1 MKTMVK
7 KFITLVVLLAVLF
20 YLIPYSLPLIFA
32 LITALLLEP
41 SVQKL
46 QQKYK
51 FKRIHAVTA
60 VFSLFVIIIGFAAYF
75 TIVIIIEQAITF
87 SQKLP
92 SVLSEITV
100 VVDQFI
106 KKWELYSHSI
116 PKEVIVSLEN
126 SVETIKNVLLNFA
139 KNLTESI
146 IHYIT
151 IIPGLI
157 IHFLIYLIALF
168 LISLDLPGLKK
179 GIEKYL
185 SADTKHRLKIIVTEL
200 NKAGIGFIKAQ
211 FLLSLITFL
220 MAFGGLLLLRVDYPI
235 ILSLLIVIVDIL
247 PILGTGSVL
256 VPWAIFSIIN
266 GNQGLGIGLIVLF
279 IVITVVRRTIE
290 PKIFSSN
297 LGISPLAALVS
308 VYLGFQLLG
317 VVGLFLGPALV
328 IIVDTMIK
336 AGIIKISF
344 KI

>member
-1 MKTMVK
+1 MVK
-7 KFITLVVLLAVLF
+7 KFITLVVLLAILF

-41 SVQKL
+41 FVQKM

-51 FKRIHAVTA
+51 FKRIHTVTT
-60 VFSLFVIIIGFAAYF
+60 VFSLFVIVIGFASYV
-75 TIVIIIEQAITF
+75 TIVIIIEQVITF

-92 SVLSEITV
+92 SVLSEFTV

-116 PKEVIVSLEN
+116 PKEIIISLEN
-126 SVETIKNVLLNFA
+126 SVEAIKNLLLNFA

-151 IIPGLI
+151 AIPGLI

-168 LISLDLPGLKK
+168 LISLDLPRLKK
-179 GIEKYL
+179 KIEKYL
-185 SADTKHRLKIIVTEL
+185 SADTKQRLTIIMTQL
-200 NKAGIGFIKAQ
+200 NKAGIGFLKAQ

-220 MAFGGLLLLRVDYPI
+220 LAFVGLLLLRVEYPI
-235 ILSLLIVIVDIL
+235 ILSLLIVVVDIL

-256 VPWAIFSIIN
+256 VPWAIFSLMN

-279 IVITVVRRTIE
+279 IVITVIRRIIE

-317 VVGLFLGPALV
+317 FAGLFLGPALV

>member
-1 MKTMVK
+1 MKTMIK
-7 KFITLVVLLAVLF
+7 KFITLVVLLAILF

-41 SVQKL
+41 FVQKL
-46 QQKYK
+46 QQQHK
-51 FKRIHAVTA
+51 FKRIHAVTT
-60 VFSLFVIIIGFAAYF
+60 VFSLFVIIIGFVSYF
-75 TIVIIIEQAITF
+75 TIVIIIEQVITF

-116 PKEVIVSLEN
+116 PKEIIVSLEN
-126 SVETIKNVLLNFA
+126 SVEAIKNLLLNFA
-139 KNLTESI
+139 KNLTEAI

-151 IIPGLI
+151 TIPGLI

-168 LISLDLPGLKK
+168 LISLDLPRLKK
-179 GIEKYL
+179 SIEKYL
-185 SADTKHRLKIIVTEL
+185 SADTKQRLTIIMTQL
-200 NKAGIGFIKAQ
+200 NKAGVGFIKAQ

-220 MAFGGLLLLRVDYPI
+220 LALSGLLLLRVEYPI
-235 ILSLLIVIVDIL
+235 ILSLLIVVVDIL

-256 VPWAIFSIIN
+256 VPWAIFSLMN

-279 IVITVVRRTIE
+279 IVITVIRRIIE

-317 VVGLFLGPALV
+317 FVGLFLGPALV

>member
-7 KFITLVVLLAVLF
+7 KFITLVVLLVILF

-32 LITALLLEP
+32 LVTALLLEP
-41 SVQKL
+41 FVQNL
-46 QQKYK
+46 QQQYK
-51 FKRIHAVTA
+51 FKRIHAVTT
-60 VFSLFVIIIGFAAYF
+60 VFSLFVIVIGFASYF

-116 PKEVIVSLEN
+116 PREIIVSLEN
-126 SVETIKNVLLNFA
+126 SVEAIKNLLLNFA
-139 KNLTESI
+139 KNLTETI

-151 IIPGLI
+151 TIPGLI

-168 LISLDLPGLKK
+168 LISLDLPRLKK
-179 GIEKYL
+179 SIEKYL
-185 SADTKHRLKIIVTEL
+185 SANTKQRLTIIMTQL
-200 NKAGIGFIKAQ
+200 NKAVIGFIKAQ

-220 MAFGGLLLLRVDYPI
+220 LALGGLLLLRVEYPI
-235 ILSLLIVIVDIL
+235 ILSLLIVVVDIL

-256 VPWAIFSIIN
+256 VPWAIFSMMN

-279 IVITVVRRTIE
+279 IFITVIRRTIE

-317 VVGLFLGPALV
+317 FVGLFLGPALV

>member
-1 MKTMVK
+1 MKKMVR
-7 KFITLVVLLAVLF
+7 KFITLVILLAILL

-41 SVQKL
+41 SIQKL
-46 QQKYK
+46 QHQYK
-51 FKRIHAVTA
+51 FKRIHAVTT
-60 VFSLFVIIIGFAAYF
+60 VFSLFLIVIGFVSYF
-75 TIVIIIEQAITF
+75 TIVIIIEQFITF

-92 SVLSEITV
+92 SVLSEITE

-106 KKWELYSHSI
+106 EKWELYSSSI
-116 PKEVIVSLEN
+116 PKEIIVSLEN
-126 SVETIKNVLLNFA
+126 SVETIRNLLLSFA
-139 KNLTESI
+139 TNLTESI
-146 IHYIT
+146 IHYIAV
-151 IIPGLI
+151 IPEFI

-168 LISLDLPGLKK
+168 LISLDLPKLKK
-179 GIEKYL
+179 NIEKYL
-185 SADTKHRLKIIVTEL
+185 SDRTKQRVSIIVTQL
-200 NKAGIGFIKAQ
+200 NKAGVGFIKAQ

-220 MAFGGLLLLRVDYPI
+220 LALGGLLLLRVEYPV
-235 ILSLLIVIVDIL
+235 ILSLLIVVVDIL

-256 VPWAIFSIIN
+256 VPWAIFSIMN

-297 LGISPLAALVS
+297 LGISPLAALIS

-317 VVGLFLGPALV
+317 FIGLFLGPALV
-328 IIVDTMIK
+328 IIIETMVK
-336 AGIIKISF
+336 AGIMKISF

>member
-1 MKTMVK
+1 MK
-7 KFITLVVLLAVLF
+7 KFITLVVLLAILF

-41 SVQKL
+41 FVQKL
-46 QQKYK
+46 QQQHK
-51 FKRIHAVTA
+51 FKRIHAVTT
-60 VFSLFVIIIGFAAYF
+60 VFSLFVIIIGFVSYF
-75 TIVIIIEQAITF
+75 TIVIIIEQVITF

-116 PKEVIVSLEN
+116 PKEIIVSLEN
-126 SVETIKNVLLNFA
+126 SVEAIKNLLLNFA
-139 KNLTESI
+139 KNLTEAI

-151 IIPGLI
+151 TIPGLI

-168 LISLDLPGLKK
+168 LISLDLPRLKK
-179 GIEKYL
+179 SIEKYL
-185 SADTKHRLKIIVTEL
+185 SADTKQRLTIIMTQL
-200 NKAGIGFIKAQ
+200 NKAGVGFIKAQ

-220 MAFGGLLLLRVDYPI
+220 LALSGLLLLRVEYPI
-235 ILSLLIVIVDIL
+235 ILSLLIVVVDIL

-256 VPWAIFSIIN
+256 VPWAIFSLMN

-279 IVITVVRRTIE
+279 IVITVIRRIIE

-317 VVGLFLGPALV
+317 FVGLFLGPALV

>member
-1 MKTMVK
+1 MIK
-7 KFITLVVLLAVLF
+7 KFITLVVLLAILF

-41 SVQKL
+41 FVQKL
-46 QQKYK
+46 QQQHK
-51 FKRIHAVTA
+51 FKRIHAVTT
-60 VFSLFVIIIGFAAYF
+60 VFSLFVIIIGFVSYF
-75 TIVIIIEQAITF
+75 TIVIIIEQVITF

-116 PKEVIVSLEN
+116 PKEIIVSLEN
-126 SVETIKNVLLNFA
+126 SVEAIKNLLLNFA
-139 KNLTESI
+139 KNLTEAI

-151 IIPGLI
+151 TIPGLI

-168 LISLDLPGLKK
+168 LISLDLPRLKK
-179 GIEKYL
+179 SIEKYL
-185 SADTKHRLKIIVTEL
+185 SADTKQRLTIIMTQL
-200 NKAGIGFIKAQ
+200 NKAGVGFIKAQ

-220 MAFGGLLLLRVDYPI
+220 LALSGLLLLRVEYPI
-235 ILSLLIVIVDIL
+235 ILSLLIVVVDIL

-256 VPWAIFSIIN
+256 VPWAIFSLMN

-279 IVITVVRRTIE
+279 IVITVIRRIIE

-317 VVGLFLGPALV
+317 FVGLFLGPALV